1 MEIEW
6 YKYMKE
12 GINNKMK
19 GETNAC
25 PKQGDTPVKQGDMQG
40 AVVGYTINLPT
51 AKLFVF
57 VNRLFI
63 NNKDFSS

>member
-12 GINNKMK
+12 GVNNEMK
-19 GETNAC
+19 GETNTC

-40 AVVGYTINLPT
+40 AVVGYIYYTHL
-51 AKLFVF
+51 L
-57 VNRLFI
+57 
-63 NNKDFSS
+63 